1 MPAPVVVMK
10 DVGGFVNEYQS
21 QTELYRL
28 SNREVRLHECRS
40 ACTLAL
46 SLPNVCVY
54 PDSTLKFHMAY
65 DPRNHQSNYD
75 VSQQLFNSYPPAVRE
90 RLGALTRDYKV
101 LRGAELI
108 ALGVRDCNAPRES
121 EPRTMV
127 ASNAARKAAAAPA
140 LADSSAP
147 RQESLFGGLMRNVAS
162 VFGAPGG
169 KSEPRRPRI
178 EQSIEM
184 ARGAPGRLPA
194 AAEQAMDAPLPPPR
208 PAEIAPSAA
217 APDDAA
223 PEDEGRTGASDGAS
237 PAPMPVE
244 AADEVGGQGDAASQ
258 REANVKITYAY
269 GIGPASLPKVIGGAQ
284 PILPTRFVAYAEL
297 VR

>member
-10 DVGGFVNEYQS
+10 DVGGYVNEYQS
-21 QTELYRL
+21 QTELYRATD
-28 SNREVRLHECRS
+28 REVRLHECRS

-90 RLGALTRDYKV
+90 RLGGLTRDYKV

-121 EPRTMV
+121 ETMV

-147 RQESLFGGLMRNVAS
+147 RQGSLFGGLMRNVAS

-169 KSEPRRPRI
+169 KSEPRRQRI
-178 EQSIEM
+178 EQDIEI
-184 ARGAPGRLPA
+184 ARVTPGKPPA
-194 AAEQAMDAPLPPPR
+194 AADLAAEAPLPPPR
-208 PAEIAPSAA
+208 PADVKSPDAA
-217 APDDAA
+217 HDDAA
-223 PEDEGRTGASDGAS
+223 
-237 PAPMPVE
+237 PVE
-244 AADEVGGQGDAASQ
+244 AADEAAGLGDASP
-258 REANVKITYAY
+258 REGVEITYAY
-269 GIGPASLPKVIGGAQ
+269 GIGPAILPKVIDGAQ
-284 PILPTRFVAYAEL
+284 PILPTRFVGYAKL

>member
-21 QTELYRL
+21 QTEVYRA

-54 PDSTLKFHMAY
+54 KDSTLKFHMAY

-90 RLGALTRDYKV
+90 RLGALTRDYRV

-108 ALGVRDCNAPRES
+108 ALGIRDCNAPRES

-127 ASNAARKAAAAPA
+127 ALNAARKAAAAPA
-140 LADSSAP
+140 LAYASAP
-147 RQESLFGGLMRNVAS
+147 QQDSLFGGLLRNVAS
-162 VFGAPGG
+162 AFGGPGG
-169 KSEPRRPRI
+169 RSEPGRER
-178 EQSIEM
+178 IEM
-184 ARGAPGRLPA
+184 ARAAPERPA
-194 AAEQAMDAPLPPPR
+194 AAALDAPLPPPR
-208 PAEIAPSAA
+208 PADVASLK
-217 APDDAA
+217 DDVGTQVVA
-223 PEDEGRTGASDGAS
+223 DGAG
-237 PAPMPVE
+237 PAPVE
-244 AADEVGGQGDAASQ
+244 AADTAVGQGDAAPS
-258 REANVKITYAY
+258 EPVKITYAY
-269 GIGPASLPKVIGGAQ
+269 GIGPASLPKLIGGAQ
-284 PILPTRFVAYAEL
+284 PILPARFVAYAAL

>member
-21 QTELYRL
+21 QTELYRA

-46 SLPNVCVY
+46 SLSNVCVY
-54 PDSTLKFHMAY
+54 KDSTLKFHMAY

-108 ALGVRDCNAPRES
+108 ALGIRDCNAPRES

-127 ASNAARKAAAAPA
+127 ASNAAHKAAAAPA
-140 LADSSAP
+140 LAYASAP
-147 RQESLFGGLMRNVAS
+147 QQDSLFGGLLRNVAS
-162 VFGAPGG
+162 AFGAPGG
-169 KSEPRRPRI
+169 KSEPARQR
-178 EQSIEM
+178 IEM
-184 ARGAPGRLPA
+184 ARVAPDRPA
-194 AAEQAMDAPLPPPR
+194 AASLDAPLPPPR
-208 PAEIAPSAA
+208 PADVAST
-217 APDDAA
+217 DDAA
-223 PEDEGRTGASDGAS
+223 A
-237 PAPMPVE
+237 VE
-244 AADEVGGQGDAASQ
+244 AADAAAGQGDAAPS
-258 REANVKITYAY
+258 EPVKITYAY
-269 GIGPASLPKVIGGAQ
+269 GIGPAGLPKLIGGAQ
-284 PILPTRFVAYAEL
+284 PILPARFVADAEL
-297 VR
+297 FR

>member
-10 DVGGFVNEYQS
+10 DVGGYVNEYQN
-21 QTELYRL
+21 QTELYRA
-28 SNREVRLHECRS
+28 SDREVRLHECRS

-90 RLGALTRDYKV
+90 RLGSLTRDYKV

-108 ALGVRDCNAPRES
+108 TLGVRDCNAPRES
-121 EPRTMV
+121 ETMV

-147 RQESLFGGLMRNVAS
+147 QQGSLLGGLMRNVAS
-162 VFGAPGG
+162 VFGAPGS
-169 KSEPRRPRI
+169 KSEPQDIEIARRGRRLGPPMSSCRKPPPSAPRRPSKPPTSR
-178 EQSIEM
+178 
-184 ARGAPGRLPA
+184 PGRA
-194 AAEQAMDAPLPPPR
+194 ARPR
-208 PAEIAPSAA
+208 
-217 APDDAA
+217 
-223 PEDEGRTGASDGAS
+223 RRRRVQKS
-237 PAPMPVE
+237 PTPMGWF
-244 AADEVGGQGDAASQ
+244 A
-258 REANVKITYAY
+258 
-269 GIGPASLPKVIGGAQ
+269 
-284 PILPTRFVAYAEL
+284 
-297 VR
+297 

>member
-21 QTELYRL
+21 QTELYRA

-54 PDSTLKFHMAY
+54 KDSTLKFHMAY

-121 EPRTMV
+121 GTMV
-127 ASNAARKAAAAPA
+127 ASNAAHKAAAAPA
-140 LADSSAP
+140 LAYASAP
-147 RQESLFGGLMRNVAS
+147 QQDSLFGGLLRNVAS
-162 VFGAPGG
+162 AFGGSGG
-169 KSEPRRPRI
+169 KSEPGRQR
-178 EQSIEM
+178 IEM
-184 ARGAPGRLPA
+184 ARVAPERPA
-194 AAEQAMDAPLPPPR
+194 ALALDAPLPPPR
-208 PAEIAPSAA
+208 PADVAST
-217 APDDAA
+217 DDAA
-223 PEDEGRTGASDGAS
+223 
-237 PAPMPVE
+237 PVE
-244 AADEVGGQGDAASQ
+244 AADAAAGQGDAAPS
-258 REANVKITYAY
+258 EPVKITYAY
-269 GIGPASLPKVIGGAQ
+269 GIGPAGPPKLIGGAQ
-284 PILPTRFVAYAEL
+284 PILPARFVVCAEL

>member
-21 QTELYRL
+21 QTELYRAAD
-28 SNREVRLHECRS
+28 REVRLHECRS

-54 PDSTLKFHMAY
+54 PDSALKFHMAY

-90 RLGALTRDYKV
+90 RLGSLTRDYKV

-108 ALGVRDCNAPRES
+108 ALGVRDCNAPRQS
-121 EPRTMV
+121 EAMV
-127 ASNAARKAAAAPA
+127 ASNAARRAAAAPA

-147 RQESLFGGLMRNVAS
+147 QQGSLFGGLMRNVAS

-169 KSEPRRPRI
+169 KSEPRRQPI
-178 EQSIEM
+178 EQDIEI
-184 ARGAPGRLPA
+184 ARMAPGKPPA
-194 AAEQAMDAPLPPPR
+194 PADLTTEAPLPPPR
-208 PAEIAPSAA
+208 PADVNLPEA
-217 APDDAA
+217 APG
-223 PEDEGRTGASDGAS
+223 DEA
-237 PAPMPVE
+237 PVE
-244 AADEVGGQGDAASQ
+244 AADEPAGQGDATP
-258 REANVKITYAY
+258 RGEVKITYAY
-269 GIGPASLPKVIGGAQ
+269 GIGLASLPKVIDGAQ